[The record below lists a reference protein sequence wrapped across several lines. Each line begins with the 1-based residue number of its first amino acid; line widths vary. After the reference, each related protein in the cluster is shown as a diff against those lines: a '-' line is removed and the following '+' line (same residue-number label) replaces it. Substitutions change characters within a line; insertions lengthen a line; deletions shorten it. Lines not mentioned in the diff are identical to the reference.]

1 MLQGSI
7 ICKPVEIWC
16 NDLYKPCGPATFMP
30 LEKIKEVCVTCEL
43 MLSNEQ
49 VLAINPIGK
58 NFFL

>member
-16 NDLYKPCGPATFMP
+16 NDLYKLCGPATFMP
-30 LEKIKEVCVTCEL
+30 LEKIKEVSVTCEL

-49 VLAINPIGK
+49 VLAINPIRK